1 MEENRIVW
9 IDIAKGIA
17 IILMVIGHSTIP
29 SWLSSFIWT
38 FHMPLFFIASGWTT
52 KKGMYSNSEFL
63 KRKVKNLFIPFIFY
77 SLVVLMIEYF
87 MGILDIST
95 WVTIGWHGYALW
107 FIPVL
112 FVASMLAKIIL
123 DIGNQLL
130 IILCGIVMALVGSFF
145 CYEGISLPWTMSSV
159 PLATFFIITGSY
171 CRDINIF
178 KPYLTIL
185 CLIITIL
192 ISQKWRLDM
201 ASNHILPIVPIVF
214 GSIAGT
220 FMVFSI
226 SSFIVKY
233 AKTMSKCL
241 GAIGRETFMILAFSQ
256 IIIMALR
263 HYTPL
268 GGLLRYIIL
277 IVTLLCLKFLKD
289 RANHLVSFKIFA

>member
-1 MEENRIVW
+1 MGENRIVW
-9 IDIAKGIA
+9 IDIAKGIT

-29 SWLSSFIWT
+29 SWLSSFIWS

-52 KKGMYSNSEFL
+52 KIRMYSNGEFI
-63 KRKVKNLFIPFIFY
+63 KRKTINLLIPFISY
-77 SLVVLMIEYF
+77 SLIVLIVESI
-87 MGILDIST
+87 MGILDISA
-95 WVTIGWHGYALW
+95 WVKIGWHGYALW

-112 FVASMLAKIIL
+112 FVSSILAKIIL
-123 DIGNQLL
+123 DVDNQVL
-130 IILCGIVMALVGSFF
+130 IVLCGIVLALVGSFF
-145 CYEGISLPWTMSSV
+145 CHEEISLPWTMSSV
-159 PLATFFIITGSY
+159 PLATFFIITGAC
-171 CRDINIF
+171 CRNITIF
-178 KPYLTIL
+178 KSHLTIL

-201 ASNHILPIVPIVF
+201 ASNHILPIIPIVV
-214 GSIAGT
+214 GAIAGT

-226 SSFIVKY
+226 STFIAKY

-268 GGLLRYIIL
+268 GGILRYIIL